1 MRFDVKNPKF
11 LLDLIVLIEALAII
25 VLTVIVVFDGS
36 RTILAMIFYIGAAM
50 FVSNVIQDIMD
61 RRSRALLFII
71 PITICIA
78 AALMAQGVVPL
89 PELPF

>member
-11 LLDLIVLIEALAII
+11 ILDLIVLIEAFAII

-36 RTILAMIFYIGAAM
+36 RAILAVIFYIGAAM
-50 FVSNVIQDIMD
+50 FAANVVQDVIE
-61 RRSRALLFII
+61 RRARALLFII
-71 PITICIA
+71 PIAICIA
-78 AALMAQGVVPL
+78 AALMAQGVVPM

>member
-1 MRFDVKNPKF
+1 
-11 LLDLIVLIEALAII
+11 
-25 VLTVIVVFDGS
+25 
-36 RTILAMIFYIGAAM
+36 MIFYIGAAM